1 MNLVSR
7 LFLLIAIAFSLSVPI
22 EAWDKSAIFENFASE
37 VKVRIVDTPTDGGI
51 REEIPAKYKD
61 RYEKWKAELLS
72 TEFGRSEWDK
82 YANDKKFI
90 LTIKVSNKRNKGAG
104 TDDFLWDDTGK
115 FVGATITL
123 GDDLN
128 DGFPDPVYY
137 PVLNSLSAGQPSY
150 SISGEII
157 AAAKIS
163 HEIDHVNQT
172 AAANKKFIETQ
183 NKLVPIYISIFLKN
197 GRNTKDKKLVDLAE
211 QMGGTPNQIWES
223 REYWSE
229 VSAMRFLNERIGKE
243 NFYCVVFKKI
253 RRNIET
259 YAKSY
264 ENRFDQ
270 YPEFSQS
277 PCGK

>member
-1 MNLVSR
+1 MNLVFRSS
-7 LFLLIAIAFSLSVPI
+7 LLLVTVFCLSAVVYSGGI
-22 EAWDKSAIFENFASE
+22 GFDDDVAAGIKM
-37 VKVRIVDTPTDGGI
+37 RIVDTPTDGGI
-51 REEIPAKYKD
+51 REEIPEKYKE
-61 RYEKWKAELLS
+61 RFEKWKIELLS
-72 TEFGRSEWDK
+72 TEFGRREWDN
-82 YANDKKFI
+82 YANNKNFI
-90 LTIKVSNKRNKGAG
+90 LTIKVSSKRDKGAG
-104 TDDFLWDDTGK
+104 TDDFLWDETGK

-137 PVLNSLSAGQPSY
+137 PVLNSLS
-150 SISGEII
+150 SGEATFSVSGGIV
-157 AAAKIS
+157 AATKIS
-163 HEIDHVNQT
+163 HEIGHVNQT

-183 NKLVPIYISIFLKN
+183 NQLVPVYISIFLKN

-211 QMGGTPNQIWES
+211 QMGGTPIEIWES

-229 VSAMRFLNERIGKE
+229 VNAMRYLNERIGKE
-243 NFYCVVFKKI
+243 NFYCMVFRKI